1 VSNSYRETR
10 EALAAAHRMA
20 VIDGLNEG
28 TWNHFSAI
36 PPERPDLML
45 VTPLDRHWR
54 QVTAS
59 SLVLVDAEGEACEG
73 GIFDWAAYGFHYP
86 IHRNHPRGACVLH
99 AHPPYATALT
109 MIEGGR
115 LRIADQNGAALYDRI
130 AYLDEYGGFV
140 LDREHGRRVAA
151 ALGDKRVLFLRNH
164 GVIVVGPTIADAYT
178 DLYHLERACMMQAHA
193 AAFGGPLALIPE
205 RVGRATAAD
214 ADSAGYKITHFQ
226 AMTRLVEA
234 EQPDFRN

>member
-1 VSNSYRETR
+1 MSNSYRETR

-20 VIDGLNEG
+20 VLDGLNEG

-45 VTPLDRHWR
+45 VSPLDRHWR

-59 SLVLVDAEGEACEG
+59 NLVLVDAEGRAVEG
-73 GIFDWAAYGFHYP
+73 GIFDHAAYFFHYP
-86 IHRNHPRGACVLH
+86 IHRSHPQGACVLH

-115 LRIADQNGAALYDRI
+115 LRIADQNGGALYGRI
-130 AYLDEYGGFV
+130 AYLDDYAGFV
-140 LDREHGRRVAA
+140 LDPDHGRRVAD

-193 AAFGGPLALIPE
+193 AALGGPLALIPE
-205 RVGRATAAD
+205 AVGRSLAAD
-214 ADSAGYKITHFQ
+214 AERVGYKLTHFQ
-226 AMTRLVEA
+226 AMTRLVAA
-234 EQPDFRN
+234 EQPDYCN